1 MESTVNERD
10 GAVRA
15 GTATF
20 KASAGGAAPLNREN
34 RENRGEE
41 FDKLMT
47 DVQAL
52 LEGVGHVV
60 DPEIG
65 RLRRKVEEAMAATN
79 WMPPGRMAE
88 VRRRAKHML
97 SAGNGYVRDRPWQSA
112 GIAALAGVV
121 VGILVGRR

>member
-1 MESTVNERD
+1 MESTVNDRD

-15 GTATF
+15 GTAKFT
-20 KASAGGAAPLNREN
+20 ASAGAAAPLNLEY
-34 RENRGEE
+34 RGEE
-41 FDKLMT
+41 FDRLMT

-52 LEGVGHVV
+52 LDGVGHVI
-60 DPEIG
+60 DPEID
-65 RLRRKVEEAMAATN
+65 RLRRKVEEAIAATN

-88 VRRRAKHML
+88 ARRRAKRML
-97 SAGNGYVRDRPWQSA
+97 STGDGYVRDRPWQSA